1 MAGQGGYRDRRPLS
15 ASAQR
20 DRLIATIL
28 KDFQRAGLPRPR
40 RKSRRAATRRRQA
53 PQQQRQRP
61 MSARARLKQGEAG
74 AQVGAAATAGA
85 VVAST
90 QGQHI
95 DEDGDVVVI
104 PEDTSWEVEEE
115 EAPHGVYPAAAAA
128 AGHNGD
134 APQPPPAT
142 GFEAALRLDLHD
154 VNPSTAQPFG
164 ASSGR
169 GPGRVTIRPSSAH
182 VDARTARYALAD
194 RRRRHSAAAA
204 GSLTEAASGHTGQR
218 HHTHRQRPQSARPH
232 QRASA
237 VSNGAARVL
246 RVTPEAHLYASTTPQ
261 PAPSPITKTVP
272 VDPKVC
278 VMCVIA
284 CSVCMLATSLA
295 TKRNHQNT
303 KPLSPLCTQDIH
315 SYLLPSDPRIE
326 FSPPPAEPV
335 TVASDA
341 RLRRLV
347 NKTSQRTTLTKA
359 LGGKRELRRHFQ
371 AIQRE
376 MLRFRAPDVRDG
388 VPTPRP
394 RTRNERHGHHEATYY
409 GASSAYS
416 SPTRPNG
423 HGSPGQAGRVRSRGA
438 AGRVRQSRDS
448 LAEPS
453 PWLQDGADLPSPS
466 MDLRGGRSFDGDA
479 TTMMPTAVAGALP
492 GGDGTMDGAASDD
505 VHVAIVHHTATNGQ
519 PSQRRPHRQRGTR

>member
-40 RKSRRAATRRRQA
+40 RKSRRAAAATRRRQA

-74 AQVGAAATAGA
+74 AQVGAAATAGGA
-85 VVAST
+85 VVASA

-115 EAPHGVYPAAAAA
+115 EAPHGVYPAAA

-204 GSLTEAASGHTGQR
+204 GSLTEAGSGHTGQR
-218 HHTHRQRPQSARPH
+218 HHTQRQRPQSARPH

-246 RVTPEAHLYASTTPQ
+246 RVTPEAHLYAATTPQ

-278 VMCVIA
+278 VIA
-284 CSVCMLATSLA
+284 CAVCVCQLHRLPPNGTTKKLNPSRPFAHRTSTLTCCPATRASSSRRPQRSQSLSPA
-295 TKRNHQNT
+295 TPACAALST
-303 KPLSPLCTQDIH
+303 KPRS
-315 SYLLPSDPRIE
+315 
-326 FSPPPAEPV
+326 
-335 TVASDA
+335 A
-341 RLRRLV
+341 RR
-347 NKTSQRTTLTKA
+347 S
-359 LGGKRELRRHFQ
+359 
-371 AIQRE
+371 
-376 MLRFRAPDVRDG
+376 
-388 VPTPRP
+388 PRP
-394 RTRNERHGHHEATYY
+394 
-409 GASSAYS
+409 
-416 SPTRPNG
+416 
-423 HGSPGQAGRVRSRGA
+423 
-438 AGRVRQSRDS
+438 
-448 LAEPS
+448 
-453 PWLQDGADLPSPS
+453 
-466 MDLRGGRSFDGDA
+466 
-479 TTMMPTAVAGALP
+479 
-492 GGDGTMDGAASDD
+492 
-505 VHVAIVHHTATNGQ
+505 
-519 PSQRRPHRQRGTR
+519 